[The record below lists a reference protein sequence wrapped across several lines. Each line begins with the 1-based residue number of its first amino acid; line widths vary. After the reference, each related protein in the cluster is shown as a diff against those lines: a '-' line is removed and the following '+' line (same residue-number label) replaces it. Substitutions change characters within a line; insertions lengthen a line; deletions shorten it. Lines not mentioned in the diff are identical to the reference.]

1 LRALSAVPATASGPK
16 LERLE
21 IARYLPQRVRGIC
34 FPFDSFEVLS
44 EQLEANCDEHE
55 LELSLQ
61 SCSGGLKEREW
72 VLATFTIG
80 DESTCVAGR
89 VVDAGEGMR
98 ICFEERDW
106 DRIWSFAHGAAPPSL
121 PPASLS
127 VPPVPVQAPPDSH
140 VLVVDDD
147 RHVQT
152 VVSAMLSASGFEVS
166 SVGTAEEAFDHLQQR
181 RVDLL
186 VLDWNLPG
194 MSGLDLCKRLRGES
208 NALGK
213 LPILFLTAH
222 SSSQDVS
229 QAFAAGADDFV
240 SKPFRAPELGARV
253 LGLLHRASSAGEP

>member
-1 LRALSAVPATASGPK
+1 M
-16 LERLE
+16 
-21 IARYLPQRVRGIC
+21 RGIC
-34 FPFDSFEVLS
+34 FPFKSFETLS
-44 EQLEANCDEHE
+44 EQLEANSDEHE
-55 LELSLQ
+55 LDLSQQ

-80 DESTCVAGR
+80 EESTCVAGR
-89 VVDAGEGMR
+89 VIEAVEGMR
-98 ICFEERDW
+98 ISFEERDW
-106 DRIWSFAHGAAPPSL
+106 DRIWSFAHGDAPPSL
-121 PPASLS
+121 PPATLS
-127 VPPVPVQAPPDSH
+127 VPPVPVQAPPDSR

-147 RHVQT
+147 SHVQT

-166 SVGTAEEAFDHLQQR
+166 SVGTAEEAFDHLRQR

-194 MSGLDLCKRLRGES
+194 MSGLDLCKRLRCEES
-208 NALGK
+208 ELGK

-253 LGLLHRASSAGEP
+253 LGLLHRAAAPAVATSDKSPENT